1 MLKVPLVADD
11 APQAIPD
18 QQVSSVG
25 AEPAPSG
32 QSLVLKIEH
41 RRTDSYGNPIENT
54 VDFALSLRGA
64 AILCRELRGALK
76 QCLLD
81 PLEEEGSH
89 STEDQNQSYF
99 TSRSHDCQVGGI
111 SP

>member
-64 AILCRELRGALK
+64 AILCREHPGRAKAMPPRPARGRGITF
-76 QCLLD
+76 D
-81 PLEEEGSH
+81 G
-89 STEDQNQSYF
+89 
-99 TSRSHDCQVGGI
+99 RSELVIFHLA
-111 SP
+111 